1 MPRTYTK
8 RLTARMQFILAP
20 EERAALEDLAAQAA
34 AENGGEP
41 VSLNSIIRRLIR
53 EESRRKTEENAR

>member
-1 MPRTYTK
+1 MARTYTR
-8 RLTARMQFILAP
+8 RLTERVQFILAP

-41 VSLNSIIRRLIR
+41 VSLNSVIRRLIR
-53 EESRRKTEENAR
+53 EESRRRTANEEN